1 MKGCGIIKYRNV
13 GKSGLKVS
21 EITVGSWMTELSGS
35 EKIEVAKQ
43 TIRYAYDNGVNFSDC
58 TDDNLDKVEKLSKIA
73 EELGTSMSALSLA
86 WILRKK

>member
-1 MKGCGIIKYRNV
+1 
-13 GKSGLKVS
+13 
-21 EITVGSWMTELSGS
+21 MTELSGS